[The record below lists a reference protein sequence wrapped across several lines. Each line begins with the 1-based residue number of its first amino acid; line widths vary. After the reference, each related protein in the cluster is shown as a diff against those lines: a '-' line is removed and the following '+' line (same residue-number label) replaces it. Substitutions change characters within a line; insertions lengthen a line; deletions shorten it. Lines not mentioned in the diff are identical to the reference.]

1 MTNFI
6 PIFPL
11 NIVVYPGEQ
20 LNLHIFEL
28 RYQQLI
34 TECIDHQKPFG
45 IPTVIGESLQEVGML
60 LNVNELN
67 NRYQDGKMDIK
78 STGIKRFRI
87 LEYVERVPDKLY
99 SGAIVYYIQDEPSRF
114 ENKQAQVIKKM
125 QELHLR
131 LQVDK
136 KYKKPADELLSYDIA
151 HHVGLSLKQEYEI
164 QTLFTEVQRLEY
176 LNRHLDHMLVEMRN
190 AAETIERIKLN
201 GHYRSLSLDLD
212 NFSFEI

>member
-34 TECIDHQKPFG
+34 TECIDQEKPFG
-45 IPTVIGESLQEVGML
+45 IPTVIGDSLQEVGML
-60 LNVNELN
+60 LNVSELN
-67 NRYQDGKMDIK
+67 NRYQDGQMDIK

-99 SGAIVYYIQDEPSRF
+99 SGAIVYYFEDEPSRF

-125 QELHLR
+125 QELHLK
-131 LQVDK
+131 LEVDK
-136 KYKKPADELLSYDIA
+136 KYKKDLHELLSYDIA

-164 QTLFTEVQRLEY
+164 LSLTTEVQRLEY
-176 LNRHLDHMLVEMRN
+176 LSRH
-190 AAETIERIKLN
+190 
-201 GHYRSLSLDLD
+201 
-212 NFSFEI
+212 

>member
-34 TECIDHQKPFG
+34 TECIDQKKPFG
-45 IPTVIGESLQEVGML
+45 IPTVIGESLQEVGVL
-60 LNVNELN
+60 LNVSELS

-78 STGIKRFRI
+78 STGVKRFRI
-87 LEYVERVPDKLY
+87 LEYIARVPDKLY
-99 SGAIVYYIQDEPSRF
+99 SGAIVYYFDDDYSRF
-114 ENKQAQVIKKM
+114 ENKQQQVLKKL
-125 QELHLR
+125 QQLHAKLG
-131 LQVDK
+131 VEK
-136 KYKKPADELLSYDIA
+136 NYKKEQHELLSYDIA
-151 HHVGLSLKQEYEI
+151 HHVGLSLQQEYEVLGL
-164 QTLFTEVQRLEY
+164 TTEVQRLEY
-176 LNRHLDHMLVEMRN
+176 INRHLDKMLIEAQN
-190 AAETIERIKLN
+190 AEETIARIKLN

-212 NFSFEI
+212 NFRFEI